1 MPLILDGKKVRGE
14 IAKTLRRKVEA
25 FSPKPKLAIVQVG
38 TNKESSAY
46 VRQKKKFGESIGVLV
61 DYLKAP
67 EFITES
73 ELILKLKELNADS
86 SVSGINVQLPLP
98 SALSVEKTINAIDP
112 EKDVDG
118 LTAVNEQLF
127 KEGKPRFIPATA
139 RGIIELLEW
148 YHLPLF
154 DAKVAVL
161 GRSKLVG
168 APTALLLKKKGALV
182 TVCHSKTPNTK
193 TITRRSDIIIVA
205 IGKPKLITA
214 EYIRRNRTQTV
225 IDVGINARTEVGEA
239 KLLEEIPRSV
249 IVGDVD
255 FDEVK
260 DKVAAISPVPGG
272 VGPMT
277 VAALFENV
285 VSAYEMQTVPV

>member
-1 MPLILDGKKVRGE
+1 MISTP
-14 IAKTLRRKVEA
+14 
-25 FSPKPKLAIVQVG
+25 
-38 TNKESSAY
+38 
-46 VRQKKKFGESIGVLV
+46 
-61 DYLKAP
+61 KAP

-86 SVSGINVQLPLP
+86 SVSGIIVQLPLP